1 MGSVERPLS
10 PHLGVYRWQVTNTL
24 SILHRLTG
32 LYLSLGALVL
42 VWWLVALASGPA
54 AYASALDVLASG
66 WFRLP
71 MIGWVFCFFY
81 HLGNGVRHLFWDV
94 GLGFEPG
101 TYRVTGWS
109 VAAASVVAT
118 LAYSLAAFI

>member
-10 PHLGVYRWQVTNTL
+10 PHLGVYRWQVTNSL

-54 AYASALDVLASG
+54 AYAGVLDVLTSG

-71 MIGWVFCFFY
+71 VIGWVFCFFY
-81 HLGNGVRHLFWDV
+81 HLANGIRHLFWDA
-94 GLGFEPG
+94 GKGFEP
-101 TYRVTGWS
+101 RVYTASGW
-109 VAAASVVAT
+109 AVVAFSVLAT
-118 LAYSLAAFI
+118 LVYCVVAFV

>member
-54 AYASALDVLASG
+54 AYAGALDVLASG

-71 MIGWVFCFFY
+71 VIGWVFCFFY
-81 HLGNGVRHLFWDV
+81 HLANGIRHLFWDA
-94 GLGFEPG
+94 GAGFEP
-101 TYRVTGWS
+101 RVYTVSGWAVVAVS
-109 VAAASVVAT
+109 VLAT
-118 LAYSLAAFI
+118 LAYGVVAFV